1 MSGGNTAAMRAPES
15 LLQLFLMMGKGFIK
29 GIPTLLK
36 KSIVKLAII
45 FTVIVVLNTYLLVV
59 KNEGFAPTMGNKWL
73 DITALQGNV
82 GWATT
87 FWTFAMFFATT
98 VFARIKED
106 GFSKFI
112 SDLTGVP
119 AFFSEKKKQSGKN
132 GTVVLLFAIMGVLLV
147 TTIVPGKR
155 ALLLYTLIAFLSF
168 SKKEESFLMV
178 FFTLLISD
186 VKKLLDLKKKSQQSS
201 IYMMTF
207 SVWVAFLIAYIVK
220 TNLYII
226 IIAVVL
232 GGLGFYL
239 KTQSTTAKTMIF
251 VFMLAG
257 ANVVYFRLTGRIL
270 ADDGGWQ
277 EAGGTLGGW
286 IQSQGAGTAV
296 GMGIPPAG
304 GGLLG
309 AAAGAI
315 YTSFNPSDFI
325 PSPDVLSDMFDDY
338 MEFADDFMTG
348 VGEDLSDG
356 YDTAVQM
363 GEEAIEF
370 ADDFMTGVGEDLSD
384 GYDAAVQMG
393 EDVVDFTG
401 DFLDNVY
408 EDLTSGDYK
417 PIGDEVISDDW
428 SYSNVKDYIS
438 GIGNMIGY
446 SDKTGK
452 IAQALTAIV
461 DKTSDFS
468 GFMKDMIK
476 NSDEYVKIAA
486 DYMGD
491 PKSKIKYIKEAF
503 KNMKLNKVTQGLD
516 KLGNFMNFVGMGFD
530 AYDNISAGDSIFSGI
545 TKSVTANS
553 VAISLANKAG
563 SATVAGW
570 ELANQVLFGGSKASS
585 ICSPVTTV
593 KGGINAIYD
602 YFSGVDETTFMER
615 LNGGLDRNGK
625 KIDYTYGENVKNLYY
640 AADFA
645 EDFVSDPGQFYETV
659 GDMTQAGGEGWE
671 GMHKSVD
678 DIFRLPDDVRAN
690 TQDLYSSK
698 VLETVWENPLDSTR
712 KVATDAAHLVTDTAV
727 KVGEGWAYIGEAA
740 GEGSVWAEQK
750 LSSGWNYA
758 KSFFK

>member
-45 FTVIVVLNTYLLVV
+45 FAVIVVLNTYLLVV

-186 VKKLLDLKKKSQQSS
+186 VKKLLGLKKKSQQSS

-239 KTQSTTAKTMIF
+239 KTQSRAAKTMIF
-251 VFMLAG
+251 LFMLAG

-325 PSPDVLSDMFDDY
+325 PSPGVLSDMFDDY
-338 MEFADDFMTG
+338 MEFADDFFTG
-348 VGEDLSDG
+348 VGDDLSSG
-356 YDTAVQM
+356 YD
-363 GEEAIEF
+363 
-370 ADDFMTGVGEDLSD
+370 S
-384 GYDAAVQMG
+384 AVQMG
-393 EDVVDFTG
+393 EDAIEFTD
-401 DFLDNVY
+401 DFLSGVMDS
-408 EDLTSGDYK
+408 LTPGDSK
-417 PIGDEVISDDW
+417 PIPDGIVSDDW
-428 SYSNVKDYIS
+428 SLDNQIDYTNLLGNFLGLDSVGNSIKSNLATAL
-438 GIGNMIGY
+438 GY
-446 SDKTGK
+446 TD
-452 IAQALTAIV
+452 
-461 DKTSDFS
+461 DFS
-468 GFMKDMIK
+468 GYMKDMVK
-476 NSDEYVKIAA
+476 NSKVFDYVSKALE
-486 DYMGD
+486 GN
-491 PKSKIKYIKEAF
+491 PKSKLDWLRKSFSNMNKNALAGAEKYATILEGGLTF
-503 KNMKLNKVTQGLD
+503 LGMGLD
-516 KLGNFMNFVGMGFD
+516 AYGNVN
-530 AYDNISAGDSIFSGI
+530 AGDDIATGLS
-545 TKSVTANS
+545 KSAATN
-553 VAISLANKAG
+553 
-563 SATVAGW
+563 ATVFLAGKTSGGPTLALW
-570 ELANQVLFGGSKASS
+570 EMGNALLFGGSNASNVL
-585 ICSPVTTV
+585 SPVTTI
-593 KGGINAIYD
+593 KGTMNWALD
-602 YFSGVDETTFMER
+602 YAGGMDPKTLADRMNSG
-615 LNGGLDRNGK
+615 
-625 KIDYTYGENVKNLYY
+625 YYGENAKNLYHTTGY
-640 AADFA
+640 VQ
-645 EDFVSDPGQFYETV
+645 DFVNAPGKFYEEV
-659 GDMTQAGGEGWE
+659 GNFTQAGGKGWE
-671 GMHKSVD
+671 GMNKSVD
-678 DIFRLPDDVRAN
+678 DLWRLPDEVRAN
-690 TQDLYSSK
+690 TKDLYSTNALQTIYNS
-698 VLETVWENPLDSTR
+698 PLDSTR
-712 KVATDAAHLVTDTAV
+712 KVATDAAHLATKGLV

-750 LSSGWNYA
+750 ISGGWQYV
-758 KSFFK
+758 KSFF